1 MLNKT
6 VLTLCCAATF
16 MAAAPLAV
24 SADTPPAKAP
34 AAEHDHDH
42 AQPPAGTKPKVA
54 QPAVDAQM
62 HRMQELHEKMM
73 AAKTPEERK
82 ALMAEQRKA
91 MQEGMAMM
99 KDMKGMKGMGM
110 DDSGGKAGMGGRHG
124 MMEKRMDMMEMM
136 MQMMM
141 DQQGMGEAPANK

>member
-6 VLTLCCAATF
+6 VLTLCCTATLV
-16 MAAAPLAV
+16 MAAPLAV

-34 AAEHDHDH
+34 AGEHDHDH
-42 AQPPAGTKPKVA
+42 AQPPAETKPKAA

-62 HRMQELHEKMM
+62 HRMQALHDKMM
-73 AAKTPEERK
+73 AAKTSEERK

-99 KDMKGMKGMGM
+99 KDMKGMEMGMGGM
-110 DDSGGKAGMGGRHG
+110 GGMGGRRG

-141 DQQGMGEAPANK
+141 DQQGMSEAPAGK